1 MFTCLYYGKDVK
13 LWSPWIWVYS
23 KFWKAN
29 SCMSYTRH
37 GFVVFVISLSIKVYV
52 IINVDFTCTVNMCV
66 LSFTSQQCSHVTF
79 IPHYC
84 YWFKHYRNAEI
95 YCKLGYNHWIF
106 EAEESVGPPI
116 KQVKLQPKHAADKT
130 YTDFGYAYIP
140 LNSTTS
146 FLLYTEI
153 LQKYRTLSFDYFILV
168 LHLLKF
174 TVLAGKCGLN
184 LCTTVALI
192 GFSSSRF

>member
-29 SCMSYTRH
+29 CCMSYTWH

-52 IINVDFTCTVNMCV
+52 IINVDFSCTVNMCV
-66 LSFTSQQCSHVTF
+66 LSLTSQQCSHVTI

-84 YWFKHYRNAEI
+84 YWFKHYRNTEI

-106 EAEESVGPPI
+106 EAEVSDVHPI
-116 KQVKLQPKHAADKT
+116 KQLKLQPKYAADKT
-130 YTDFGYAYIP
+130 YTDFGYACIP
-140 LNSTTS
+140 LNSTS

-153 LQKYRTLSFDYFILV
+153 LQKYRTLSFNYFLLV

-192 GFSSSRF
+192 GFSSSCF